1 MILHGA
7 VELTKNLRNPH
18 HDCKREVFNG
28 AKRFEDENAQD
39 LKAKTKIAIYG
50 LNIGE
55 YPKHRTGSGLVNKLR
70 NLQNGAK
77 RLKRN
82 YPTPRSNRVQTGI
95 KDIFRQSNGENCPN
109 EGQDTTSQQLKEP
122 EPCD

>member
-28 AKRFEDENAQD
+28 AKHFEDENAQD

-70 NLQNGAK
+70 NLQRRETFEEELSDAQIKDQIEYKRESRIFFVNLTAK
-77 RLKRN
+77 I
-82 YPTPRSNRVQTGI
+82 VQTRV
-95 KDIFRQSNGENCPN
+95 KTRRPN
-109 EGQDTTSQQLKEP
+109 N
-122 EPCD
+122 